1 MSQTKII
8 SIIIII
14 FLTLIF
20 IALSIFNQDFAIWLK
35 LYWIDLLL
43 AAIMA
48 IIAALVI
55 ELVYKKAAG
64 KSNLS
69 KTTIAQKPRKLL
81 AKLVLP
87 DNKEFI
93 INQYERTFGREDFVG
108 LLVMDDLLFIGKN
121 HFNLT
126 RMDDG
131 FYIEDLET
139 KNGTTINGEQIN
151 SLGKIKLRNKDKIN
165 VANVLTIEYIEQETE
180 Y

>member
-8 SIIIII
+8 SFIIVIS
-14 FLTLIF
+14 LTLIF

-35 LYWIDLLL
+35 SHWIDLLL

-55 ELVYKKAAG
+55 EFAYKRASG

-69 KTTIAQKPRKLL
+69 RTTMAQKPRKLL
-81 AKLVLP
+81 AKLILP
-87 DNKEFI
+87 DKKEFV

-121 HFNLT
+121 HFSLI

-131 FYIEDLET
+131 FYIEDLDT
-139 KNGTTINGEQIN
+139 KNGTAVNGDQITN
-151 SLGKIKLRNKDKIN
+151 LGKIKLRNNDEIN
-165 VANVLTIEYIEQETE
+165 VAKVLTIKYVEKESN
-180 Y
+180 